1 MRIWHQP
8 VTLEQINQRNSGCAV
23 SHLGIECT
31 ALGNDFLTARMPVDA
46 RTRQPFGLLH
56 GGCSMVLAETLASV
70 ASVCTVDTQ
79 QFLCVGQEINA
90 NHVRAVREGWVIGT
104 ARPAHLGRTSQ
115 VWEVRITDEQDKLV
129 CISRVTMAVVPR
141 AALEKSRA

>member
-8 VTLEQINQRNSGCAV
+8 VTLEQINQLNSGCAV

>member
-1 MRIWHQP
+1 
-8 VTLEQINQRNSGCAV
+8 
-23 SHLGIECT
+23 
-31 ALGNDFLTARMPVDA
+31 MPVDA

-70 ASVCTVDTQ
+70 ASVCTGDTQ

>member
-1 MRIWHQP
+1 MILWTTPPDLARLNEMRKNTICDVLDITFDAFDDHS
-8 VTLEQINQRNSGCAV
+8 I
-23 SHLGIECT
+23 T
-31 ALGNDFLTARMPVDA
+31 ASMVVDH
-46 RTRQPFGLLH
+46 RTHQPFGLLH

-70 ASVCTVDTQ
+70 ASVCTVDTS

-90 NHVRAVREGWVIGT
+90 NHVRAVRDGWVTGT

-115 VWEVRITDEQDKLV
+115 VWEVRIVNEQDKLV

-141 AALEKSRA
+141 AALEKTGA

>member
-8 VTLEQINQRNSGCAV
+8 VTLEQINQLNSGCAV
-23 SHLGIECT
+23 SHRGIECT
-31 ALGNDFLTARMPVDA
+31 ALGDDFLTARMPVDA

>member
-8 VTLEQINQRNSGCAV
+8 VTLEQINQLNSGCAV

-31 ALGNDFLTARMPVDA
+31 ALGDDFLTARMPVDA

-79 QFLCVGQEINA
+79 QFLCVGQEIKA

>member
-1 MRIWHQP
+1 MRIWHHP
-8 VTLEQINQRNSGCAV
+8 VTLEQINQLNSGCAV

>member
-8 VTLEQINQRNSGCAV
+8 ITLEQINQLNSGCAV

-31 ALGNDFLTARMPVDA
+31 ALGDDFLTARMPVDA

-141 AALEKSRA
+141 AALEKTDA